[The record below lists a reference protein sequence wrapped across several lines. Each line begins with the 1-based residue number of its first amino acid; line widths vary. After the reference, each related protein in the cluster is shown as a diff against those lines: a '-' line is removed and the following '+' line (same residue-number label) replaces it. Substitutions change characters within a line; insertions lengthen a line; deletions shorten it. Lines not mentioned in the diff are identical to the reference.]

1 MSDDRNNDSVKAVST
16 GDSEAWRRALRANS
30 ADARSFSQAQWS
42 DTKPSAPPP
51 LSSSAE
57 TNLPSTT
64 PQTVAGTASVP
75 SRMPAPPAN
84 ANSMPG
90 GTQHTAGGKASD
102 VTLGD
107 AAKTITKDDWLVF
120 HKKPCVK
127 DSFLVGIGSGFAAG
141 SLRAIW
147 RGKLQETKPPKAH
160 EGAVM

>member
-1 MSDDRNNDSVKAVST
+1 
-16 GDSEAWRRALRANS
+16 
-30 ADARSFSQAQWS
+30 
-42 DTKPSAPPP
+42 
-51 LSSSAE
+51 
-57 TNLPSTT
+57 
-64 PQTVAGTASVP
+64 
-75 SRMPAPPAN
+75 
-84 ANSMPG
+84 MPG

-147 RGKLQETKPPKAH
+147 RGKLQENEAKSPK
-160 EGAVM
+160 GPCGGRFMTYVC